1 MLSMCFA
8 PSRDGAPLR
17 LPLTGESGLDRR
29 RGGLFYGLIAYG
41 SWGLYPAYFP
51 LLKPAGALEVLA
63 HRIVWTMLLMAV
75 VLVVLRRLPDLR
87 SISRRTWL
95 LLAAASA
102 LICVNWGVYVY
113 AVSNSHVVDAAL
125 GYFINPLVSV
135 LFGVVI
141 FGERLSRA
149 QMVAVLIAAIAVIV
163 MSVAAGTVPVIGLV
177 LAFSFA
183 LYGAVKKV
191 VPVDPGISVGL
202 EAVIAAPFA
211 IGVMAVLA
219 VTGGGAVGNYGAG
232 QLVLLVLT
240 GPITAIPLLC
250 FAAAAQRLPLVTLGL
265 LQYLTPSMQ
274 MILGVAVAHEPM
286 PAARWIGFGLIWTA
300 LAVFSA
306 DTVIRNYRSR
316 AVPYLPS

>member
-1 MLSMCFA
+1 VTA
-8 PSRDGAPLR
+8 ARLR
-17 LPLTGESGLDRR
+17 LPFTGESGLNSR

-87 SISRRTWL
+87 SITPRTWL
-95 LLAAASA
+95 LLVAASA

-113 AVSNSHVVDAAL
+113 AVSNSHVVDAALGDAAL

-149 QMVAVLIAAIAVIV
+149 QVVAVLIAASAVVV
-163 MSVAAGTVPVIGLV
+163 MSVTAGTVPVIGLV

-191 VPVDPGISVGL
+191 VPVEPGVSVGL

-211 IGVMAVLA
+211 IGVIAVLA
-219 VTGGGAVGNYGAG
+219 VTGGGAVGNHAPGHV
-232 QLVLLVLT
+232 VLMVLT

-274 MILGVAVAHEPM
+274 MILGVVVAHEPM

-306 DTVIRNYRSR
+306 DTMVRNYRSR
-316 AVPYLPS
+316 AVP

>member
-1 MLSMCFA
+1 MTPA
-8 PSRDGAPLR
+8 R
-17 LPLTGESGLDRR
+17 ESGLNSR

-63 HRIVWTMLLMAV
+63 HRIVWTMLLMTI
-75 VLVVLRRLPDLR
+75 VLAVLRRLPDLG
-87 SISRRTWL
+87 SIARRTWL
-95 LLAAASA
+95 LLVAASA

-141 FGERLSRA
+141 FGERLVRA
-149 QMVAVLIAAIAVIV
+149 QMVAVVIAAIAVVV
-163 MSVAAGTVPVIGLV
+163 MSVTAGTVPVIGLV

-191 VPVDPGISVGL
+191 VPVEPGVSVGL

-211 IGVMAVLA
+211 IGVIVVLA
-219 VTGGGAVGNYGAG
+219 VTGGGAAANHGTG
-232 QLVLLVLT
+232 QLLLMMLT

-274 MILGVAVAHEPM
+274 MILGVAMAREPM
-286 PAARWIGFGLIWTA
+286 PPARWIGFGLIWVA

-306 DTVIRNYRSR
+306 DAVSR
-316 AVPYLPS
+316 AFRGRTGKLAPS

>member
-1 MLSMCFA
+1 M
-8 PSRDGAPLR
+8 
-17 LPLTGESGLDRR
+17 
-29 RGGLFYGLIAYG
+29 FYGLIAFG

-75 VLVVLRRLPDLR
+75 VLVVLRRVPDLR
-87 SISRRTWL
+87 SITRRTWL
-95 LLAAASA
+95 LLVAASA

-149 QMVAVLIAAIAVIV
+149 QVVAVLIAASAVVV
-163 MSVAAGTVPVIGLV
+163 MSVTAGTVPVIGLV

-191 VPVDPGISVGL
+191 VPVEPGVSVGL

-211 IGVMAVLA
+211 IGVIAVLA
-219 VTGGGAVGNYGAG
+219 VAGGGAAVDYGTG
-232 QLVLLVLT
+232 QLVLMVLT

-286 PAARWIGFGLIWTA
+286 PTARWIGFGLIWTA

-306 DTVIRNYRSR
+306 DTMVRNYRSR
-316 AVPYLPS
+316 AVP

>member
-1 MLSMCFA
+1 VT
-8 PSRDGAPLR
+8 PTR
-17 LPLTGESGLDRR
+17 ESGLNSR

-63 HRIVWTMLLMAV
+63 HRIVWTMLLMTI
-75 VLVVLRRLPDLR
+75 VLAVLRRLPDLG
-87 SISRRTWL
+87 SIARRTWL
-95 LLAAASA
+95 LLVAASA

-141 FGERLSRA
+141 FGERLGRA
-149 QMVAVLIAAIAVIV
+149 QIVAVVIAAIAVVV
-163 MSVAAGTVPVIGLV
+163 MSITAGTVPVIGLV

-191 VPVDPGISVGL
+191 VPVEPGVSVGL

-211 IGVMAVLA
+211 IGVIVVLA
-219 VTGGGAVGNYGAG
+219 VTGGGAAANHGTG
-232 QLVLLVLT
+232 QLLLMMLT

-274 MILGVAVAHEPM
+274 MILGVAMAREPM
-286 PAARWIGFGLIWTA
+286 PPARWIGFGLIWVA

-306 DTVIRNYRSR
+306 DAVSR
-316 AVPYLPS
+316 AFRGRTGKLGPS

>member
-1 MLSMCFA
+1 MTPA
-8 PSRDGAPLR
+8 R
-17 LPLTGESGLDRR
+17 ESGLNSR

-63 HRIVWTMLLMAV
+63 HRIVWTMLLMTI
-75 VLVVLRRLPDLR
+75 VLAVLRRLPDLG
-87 SISRRTWL
+87 SIARRTWL
-95 LLAAASA
+95 LLVAASA

-141 FGERLSRA
+141 FGERLARA
-149 QMVAVLIAAIAVIV
+149 QMVAVVIAAIAVVV
-163 MSVAAGTVPVIGLV
+163 MSVTAGTVPVIGLV

-191 VPVDPGISVGL
+191 VPVEPGVSVGL

-211 IGVMAVLA
+211 IGVIVVLA
-219 VTGGGAVGNYGAG
+219 VTGGGAAANHGTG
-232 QLVLLVLT
+232 QLLLMMLT

-274 MILGVAVAHEPM
+274 MILGVAMAREPM
-286 PAARWIGFGLIWTA
+286 PPARWIGFGLIWLA

-306 DTVIRNYRSR
+306 DAVSR
-316 AVPYLPS
+316 AFRGRTGKLAPS

>member
-1 MLSMCFA
+1 MHSMCFA
-8 PSRDGAPLR
+8 PSRDGGPLR
-17 LPLTGESGLDRR
+17 LPLTGESGLNSR

-75 VLVVLRRLPDLR
+75 VLVVLRRVPDLR
-87 SISRRTWL
+87 SITRRTWL
-95 LLAAASA
+95 LLVAASA

-149 QMVAVLIAAIAVIV
+149 QVVAVLIAASAVVV
-163 MSVAAGTVPVIGLV
+163 MSVTAGTVPVIGLV

-191 VPVDPGISVGL
+191 VPVEPGVSVGL

-211 IGVMAVLA
+211 IGVIAVLA
-219 VTGGGAVGNYGAG
+219 VTGGGAVGNHGSG
-232 QLVLLVLT
+232 HVVLMVLT

-286 PAARWIGFGLIWTA
+286 PTARWIGFGLIWTA

-306 DTVIRNYRSR
+306 DTMVRNYRNR
-316 AVPYLPS
+316 AVP

>member
-1 MLSMCFA
+1 MTA
-8 PSRDGAPLR
+8 AR
-17 LPLTGESGLDRR
+17 ESGLNSR

-75 VLVVLRRLPDLR
+75 VLIVLRRVPDLR
-87 SISRRTWL
+87 SITRRTWL
-95 LLAAASA
+95 LLVAASA

-149 QMVAVLIAAIAVIV
+149 QVVAVLIATSAVVV
-163 MSVAAGTVPVIGLV
+163 MSVTAGTIPVIGLV

-191 VPVDPGISVGL
+191 VPVEPGVSVGL

-211 IGVMAVLA
+211 IGVIAVFA
-219 VTGGGAVGNYGAG
+219 VTGGGAVGNYDAG
-232 QLVLLVLT
+232 QLVLMVLT

-274 MILGVAVAHEPM
+274 MILGVVVAHEPM
-286 PAARWIGFGLIWTA
+286 PTARWIGFGLIWTA

-306 DTVIRNYRSR
+306 DTMVRNYRSR
-316 AVPYLPS
+316 AVP

>member
-1 MLSMCFA
+1 VTPA
-8 PSRDGAPLR
+8 W
-17 LPLTGESGLDRR
+17 ESGLNSR

-51 LLKPAGALEVLA
+51 LLNPAGALEVLA
-63 HRIVWTMLLMAV
+63 HRIVWTMLLMTI
-75 VLVVLRRLPDLR
+75 VLAMLRRLPDLG
-87 SISRRTWL
+87 SIARRTWL
-95 LLAAASA
+95 LLVAASA

-141 FGERLSRA
+141 FGERLGRA
-149 QMVAVLIAAIAVIV
+149 QMVAVVIAAIAVVV
-163 MSVAAGTVPVIGLV
+163 MSVTAGTVPVIGLV

-191 VPVDPGISVGL
+191 VPVEPGVSVGL
-202 EAVIAAPFA
+202 ESVIAAPFA
-211 IGVMAVLA
+211 IGVIVVLA
-219 VTGGGAVGNYGAG
+219 VTGGSAAANHGTG
-232 QLVLLVLT
+232 QLLLMMLT

-274 MILGVAVAHEPM
+274 MILGVAMAREPM
-286 PAARWIGFGLIWTA
+286 PPARWIGFGLIWVA

-306 DTVIRNYRSR
+306 DAVSR
-316 AVPYLPS
+316 AFRGRTGKLAPS

>member
-1 MLSMCFA
+1 MCFA
-8 PSRDGAPLR
+8 PSRDGGPLR
-17 LPLTGESGLDRR
+17 LPLTGESGLNSR

-75 VLVVLRRLPDLR
+75 VLVVLRRVPDLR
-87 SISRRTWL
+87 SITRRTWL
-95 LLAAASA
+95 LLVAASA

-149 QMVAVLIAAIAVIV
+149 QVVAVLIAATAVIV
-163 MSVAAGTVPVIGLV
+163 MSVTAGTVPVIGLV

-191 VPVDPGISVGL
+191 VPVEPGVSVGL

-211 IGVMAVLA
+211 LGVIAVLA
-219 VTGGGAVGNYGAG
+219 VTGGGAVGNYGTG
-232 QLVLLVLT
+232 QLALMVLT

-274 MILGVAVAHEPM
+274 MILGVVVAHEPM

-306 DTVIRNYRSR
+306 DTMVRNYRSR
-316 AVPYLPS
+316 AVP

>member
-1 MLSMCFA
+1 MHSMCFA
-8 PSRDGAPLR
+8 PSRDGGPLR
-17 LPLTGESGLDRR
+17 LPLTGESGLNSR

-87 SISRRTWL
+87 AITRRTWL
-95 LLAAASA
+95 LLVAASA

-149 QMVAVLIAAIAVIV
+149 QVVAVLIATSAVVV
-163 MSVAAGTVPVIGLV
+163 MSVTAGTIPVIGLV

-191 VPVDPGISVGL
+191 VPVEPGVSVGL

-211 IGVMAVLA
+211 IGVIAVLA
-219 VTGGGAVGNYGAG
+219 VTGGGAVGNYDAG
-232 QLVLLVLT
+232 QFVLMVLT

-286 PAARWIGFGLIWTA
+286 PTARWIGFGLIWTA

-306 DTVIRNYRSR
+306 DTMVRNYRSR
-316 AVPYLPS
+316 AVP

>member
-1 MLSMCFA
+1 MHSMCFA
-8 PSRDGAPLR
+8 PSRDGGPLR
-17 LPLTGESGLDRR
+17 LPLTGESGLNSR
-29 RGGLFYGLIAYG
+29 RGGVFYGLIAYG

-63 HRIVWTMLLMAV
+63 HRIVWTMLLMAG
-75 VLVVLRRLPDLR
+75 VLVVLRRVPDLR
-87 SISRRTWL
+87 SITRRTWL
-95 LLAAASA
+95 LLVAASA

-141 FGERLSRA
+141 FAERLSRA
-149 QMVAVLIAAIAVIV
+149 QVVAVLIAASAVVV
-163 MSVAAGTVPVIGLV
+163 MSVTAGTIPVIGLV

-191 VPVDPGISVGL
+191 VPVEPGVSVGL

-211 IGVMAVLA
+211 IGVIAVLA
-219 VTGGGAVGNYGAG
+219 VTGGGAVGNHGSG
-232 QLVLLVLT
+232 HVVLMVLT

-286 PAARWIGFGLIWTA
+286 PTARWIGFGLIWTA

-306 DTVIRNYRSR
+306 DTMVRNYRSR
-316 AVPYLPS
+316 AVP

>member
-1 MLSMCFA
+1 
-8 PSRDGAPLR
+8 
-17 LPLTGESGLDRR
+17 
-29 RGGLFYGLIAYG
+29 LFYGLIAYG

-75 VLVVLRRLPDLR
+75 VLVVLRRVPDLR
-87 SISRRTWL
+87 SITRRTWL
-95 LLAAASA
+95 LLVAASA

-149 QMVAVLIAAIAVIV
+149 QVVAVLIAASAVVV
-163 MSVAAGTVPVIGLV
+163 MSVTAGTVPVIGLV

-191 VPVDPGISVGL
+191 VPVEPGVSVGL

-211 IGVMAVLA
+211 IGVIAVLA
-219 VTGGGAVGNYGAG
+219 VTGGGAVGNHGSG
-232 QLVLLVLT
+232 HVVLMVLT

-286 PAARWIGFGLIWTA
+286 PTARWIGFGLIWTA

-306 DTVIRNYRSR
+306 DTMVRNYRSR
-316 AVPYLPS
+316 AVP

>member
-1 MLSMCFA
+1 MTA
-8 PSRDGAPLR
+8 APLR
-17 LPLTGESGLDRR
+17 LAFTGESGLNSR

-75 VLVVLRRLPDLR
+75 VLIVLRRVPDLR
-87 SISRRTWL
+87 SITRRTWL
-95 LLAAASA
+95 LLVAASA

-149 QMVAVLIAAIAVIV
+149 QVVAVLIAASAVVV
-163 MSVAAGTVPVIGLV
+163 MSVTAGTVPVIGLV

-191 VPVDPGISVGL
+191 VPVEPGVSVGL

-211 IGVMAVLA
+211 IGVIAVLA
-219 VTGGGAVGNYGAG
+219 VTGGGAVGNHGPG
-232 QLVLLVLT
+232 HVVLMVLT

-274 MILGVAVAHEPM
+274 MILGVVVAHEPM
-286 PAARWIGFGLIWTA
+286 PTARWIGFGLIWTA

-306 DTVIRNYRSR
+306 DTMVRNYRSR
-316 AVPYLPS
+316 AVP

>member
-1 MLSMCFA
+1 MHSMCFA
-8 PSRDGAPLR
+8 PSRDGGPLR
-17 LPLTGESGLDRR
+17 LPLTGESGLNSR

-87 SISRRTWL
+87 AITRRTWL
-95 LLAAASA
+95 LLVAASA

-149 QMVAVLIAAIAVIV
+149 QVVAVLIATSAVVV
-163 MSVAAGTVPVIGLV
+163 MSVTAGTIPVIGLV

-191 VPVDPGISVGL
+191 VPVEPGVSL
-202 EAVIAAPFA
+202 
-211 IGVMAVLA
+211 
-219 VTGGGAVGNYGAG
+219 
-232 QLVLLVLT
+232 
-240 GPITAIPLLC
+240 
-250 FAAAAQRLPLVTLGL
+250 
-265 LQYLTPSMQ
+265 S
-274 MILGVAVAHEPM
+274 
-286 PAARWIGFGLIWTA
+286 LIH
-300 LAVFSA
+300 
-306 DTVIRNYRSR
+306 I
-316 AVPYLPS
+316 

>member
-1 MLSMCFA
+1 MT
-8 PSRDGAPLR
+8 PTR
-17 LPLTGESGLDRR
+17 ESGLNSR

-63 HRIVWTMLLMAV
+63 HRIVWTMLLMTI
-75 VLVVLRRLPDLR
+75 VLAVLRRLPDLG
-87 SISRRTWL
+87 SIARRTWL
-95 LLAAASA
+95 LLVAASA

-141 FGERLSRA
+141 FGERLGRA
-149 QMVAVLIAAIAVIV
+149 QIVAVVIAAIAVVV
-163 MSVAAGTVPVIGLV
+163 MSITAGTVPVIGLV

-191 VPVDPGISVGL
+191 VPVEPGVSVGL

-211 IGVMAVLA
+211 IGVIVVLA
-219 VTGGGAVGNYGAG
+219 VTGGGAAANHGTG
-232 QLVLLVLT
+232 QLLLMMLT

-274 MILGVAVAHEPM
+274 MILGVAMAREPM
-286 PAARWIGFGLIWTA
+286 PPARWIGFGLIWVA

-306 DTVIRNYRSR
+306 DAVSR
-316 AVPYLPS
+316 AFRGRTGKLGPS

>member
-1 MLSMCFA
+1 MHLMCFA

-29 RGGLFYGLIAYG
+29 RGGLLYGLFAYG

-219 VTGGGAVGNYGAG
+219 VTGGGAAGNYGAG
-232 QLVLLVLT
+232 QWVLLVLT

>member
-1 MLSMCFA
+1 M
-8 PSRDGAPLR
+8 
-17 LPLTGESGLDRR
+17 
-29 RGGLFYGLIAYG
+29 FYGLIAYG

-63 HRIVWTMLLMAV
+63 HRIVWTMLLMTI
-75 VLVVLRRLPDLR
+75 VLATLRRLPDLG
-87 SISRRTWL
+87 SIARRTWL
-95 LLAAASA
+95 LLVAASA

-113 AVSNSHVVDAAL
+113 AVSNRHVVDAAL

-141 FGERLSRA
+141 FGERLARA
-149 QMVAVLIAAIAVIV
+149 QMVAVVIAAIAVVV
-163 MSVAAGTVPVIGLV
+163 MSVTAGTVPVIGLV

-191 VPVDPGISVGL
+191 VPVEPGVSVGL

-211 IGVMAVLA
+211 IGVIVVLA
-219 VTGGGAVGNYGAG
+219 VNGGGAAANHGTG
-232 QLVLLVLT
+232 QLLLMMLT

-274 MILGVAVAHEPM
+274 MILGVAMAREPM
-286 PAARWIGFGLIWTA
+286 PPARWIGFGLIWVA

-306 DTVIRNYRSR
+306 DAVSR
-316 AVPYLPS
+316 AFRGRTGKLAPS

>member
-1 MLSMCFA
+1 LMCFA

-29 RGGLFYGLIAYG
+29 RGGLLYGLIAYG

-63 HRIVWTMLLMAV
+63 HRIVWTMLLMAT

-286 PAARWIGFGLIWTA
+286 PTARWIGFGLIWTA

>member
-1 MLSMCFA
+1 M
-8 PSRDGAPLR
+8 
-17 LPLTGESGLDRR
+17 
-29 RGGLFYGLIAYG
+29 FYGLIAYG

-87 SISRRTWL
+87 AITRRTWL
-95 LLAAASA
+95 LLVAASA

-149 QMVAVLIAAIAVIV
+149 QVVAVLIATSAVVV
-163 MSVAAGTVPVIGLV
+163 MSVTAGTIPVIGLV

-191 VPVDPGISVGL
+191 VPVEPGVSVGL

-211 IGVMAVLA
+211 IGVIAVLA
-219 VTGGGAVGNYGAG
+219 VTGGGAVGNYDAG
-232 QLVLLVLT
+232 QLVLMVLT

-286 PAARWIGFGLIWTA
+286 PTARWIGFGLIWTA

-306 DTVIRNYRSR
+306 DTMVRNYRSR
-316 AVPYLPS
+316 AVP

>member
-1 MLSMCFA
+1 
-8 PSRDGAPLR
+8 
-17 LPLTGESGLDRR
+17 
-29 RGGLFYGLIAYG
+29 LFYGLIAYG

-63 HRIVWTMLLMAV
+63 HRIVWTALLMAV
-75 VLVVLRRLPDLR
+75 VLVVLRRFPDLR
-87 SISRRTWL
+87 SITRRTWL
-95 LLAAASA
+95 LLVAASA

-149 QMVAVLIAAIAVIV
+149 QSVAVLIAASAVVV
-163 MSVAAGTVPVIGLV
+163 MSVTAGTVPVIGLV

-191 VPVDPGISVGL
+191 VPVEPGVSVGL

-211 IGVMAVLA
+211 IGVIAVLA
-219 VTGGGAVGNYGAG
+219 VTGGGAVGNHGSG
-232 QLVLLVLT
+232 HVVLMVLT

-286 PAARWIGFGLIWTA
+286 PAARWIGFALIWTA

-306 DTVIRNYRSR
+306 DTMVRNYRSR
-316 AVPYLPS
+316 TVP

>member
-1 MLSMCFA
+1 MHSMCFA
-8 PSRDGAPLR
+8 PSRDGGPLR
-17 LPLTGESGLDRR
+17 LPLTGESGLNSR
-29 RGGLFYGLIAYG
+29 RGGVFYGLIAYG

-75 VLVVLRRLPDLR
+75 VLGVLRRVPDLR
-87 SISRRTWL
+87 SITRRTWL
-95 LLAAASA
+95 LLVAASA

-149 QMVAVLIAAIAVIV
+149 QVVAVLIAASAVVV
-163 MSVAAGTVPVIGLV
+163 MSVTAGTVPVIGLV

-191 VPVDPGISVGL
+191 VPVEPGVSVGL

-211 IGVMAVLA
+211 IGVIAVLA
-219 VTGGGAVGNYGAG
+219 VTGGGAVGNYDAG
-232 QLVLLVLT
+232 QLVLMVLT

-286 PAARWIGFGLIWTA
+286 PTARWIGFGLIWTA

-306 DTVIRNYRSR
+306 DTMVRNYRSR
-316 AVPYLPS
+316 AVP

>member
-1 MLSMCFA
+1 MHSMCFA
-8 PSRDGAPLR
+8 PSRDGGPLR
-17 LPLTGESGLDRR
+17 SPLTGESGLNSR

-63 HRIVWTMLLMAV
+63 HRIVWTALLMAV
-75 VLVVLRRLPDLR
+75 VLVVLRRFPDLR
-87 SISRRTWL
+87 SITRRTWL
-95 LLAAASA
+95 LLVAASA

-149 QMVAVLIAAIAVIV
+149 QSVAVLIAASAVVV
-163 MSVAAGTVPVIGLV
+163 MSVTAGTVPVIGLV

-191 VPVDPGISVGL
+191 VPVEPGVSVGL

-211 IGVMAVLA
+211 IGVIAVLA
-219 VTGGGAVGNYGAG
+219 VTGGGAVGNHGSG
-232 QLVLLVLT
+232 HVVLMVLT

-286 PAARWIGFGLIWTA
+286 PAARWIGFALIWTA

-306 DTVIRNYRSR
+306 DTMVRNYRSR
-316 AVPYLPS
+316 TVP

>member
-1 MLSMCFA
+1 V
-8 PSRDGAPLR
+8 
-17 LPLTGESGLDRR
+17 
-29 RGGLFYGLIAYG
+29 FYGLIAYG

-63 HRIVWTMLLMAV
+63 HRIVWTMLLMAG
-75 VLVVLRRLPDLR
+75 VLVVLRRVPDLR
-87 SISRRTWL
+87 SITRRTWL
-95 LLAAASA
+95 LLVAASA

-149 QMVAVLIAAIAVIV
+149 QVVAVLIAAIAVIV

-191 VPVDPGISVGL
+191 VPVDPGVSVGL

-211 IGVMAVLA
+211 IGVIAVLA
-219 VTGGGAVGNYGAG
+219 ITGGGAVGNYDAG
-232 QLVLLVLT
+232 QLVLMVLT

-286 PAARWIGFGLIWTA
+286 PTARWIGFGLIWTA

-306 DTVIRNYRSR
+306 DTMVRNYRSR
-316 AVPYLPS
+316 AVP

>member
-1 MLSMCFA
+1 
-8 PSRDGAPLR
+8 
-17 LPLTGESGLDRR
+17 
-29 RGGLFYGLIAYG
+29 LFYGLIAYG

-75 VLVVLRRLPDLR
+75 VLVVLRRVPDLR
-87 SISRRTWL
+87 SITRRTWL
-95 LLAAASA
+95 LLVAASA

-149 QMVAVLIAAIAVIV
+149 QVVAVLIAATAVIV
-163 MSVAAGTVPVIGLV
+163 MSVTAGTVPVIGLV

-191 VPVDPGISVGL
+191 VPVEPGVSVGL

-211 IGVMAVLA
+211 LGVIAVLA
-219 VTGGGAVGNYGAG
+219 VTGGGAVGNYGTG
-232 QLVLLVLT
+232 QLALMVLT

-274 MILGVAVAHEPM
+274 MILGVVVAHEPM

-306 DTVIRNYRSR
+306 DTMVRNYRSR
-316 AVPYLPS
+316 AVP

>member
-1 MLSMCFA
+1 MHSTCFA
-8 PSRDGAPLR
+8 PSRDGGPLR
-17 LPLTGESGLDRR
+17 LPLTGESGLNSR

-87 SISRRTWL
+87 AITRRTWL
-95 LLAAASA
+95 LLVAASA

-149 QMVAVLIAAIAVIV
+149 QVVAVLIATSAVVV
-163 MSVAAGTVPVIGLV
+163 MSVTAGTIPVIGLV

-191 VPVDPGISVGL
+191 VPVEPGVSVGL

-211 IGVMAVLA
+211 IGVIAVLA
-219 VTGGGAVGNYGAG
+219 VTGGGAVGNYDAR
-232 QLVLLVLT
+232 QFVLMVLT

-286 PAARWIGFGLIWTA
+286 PTARWIGFGLIWTA

-306 DTVIRNYRSR
+306 DTMVRNYRSR
-316 AVPYLPS
+316 AVP

>member
-1 MLSMCFA
+1 MHSMCFA
-8 PSRDGAPLR
+8 PSRDGDPLR
-17 LPLTGESGLDRR
+17 LPLTGESGLNSR

-87 SISRRTWL
+87 AITRRTWL
-95 LLAAASA
+95 LLVAASA

-149 QMVAVLIAAIAVIV
+149 QVVAVLIAATAVIV
-163 MSVAAGTVPVIGLV
+163 MSVTAGTVPVIGLV

-191 VPVDPGISVGL
+191 VPVDPGVSVGL

-211 IGVMAVLA
+211 IGVIAVLA
-219 VTGGGAVGNYGAG
+219 ITGGGAVGNYDAG
-232 QLVLLVLT
+232 QLVLMVLT

-286 PAARWIGFGLIWTA
+286 PTARWIGFGLIWTA

-306 DTVIRNYRSR
+306 DTMVRNYRSR
-316 AVPYLPS
+316 AVP

>member
-1 MLSMCFA
+1 MHSMCFA
-8 PSRDGAPLR
+8 PSRDGGPLR
-17 LPLTGESGLDRR
+17 LPLTGESGLNSR

-87 SISRRTWL
+87 AITRRTWL
-95 LLAAASA
+95 LLVAASA

-149 QMVAVLIAAIAVIV
+149 QVVAVLIATSAVVV
-163 MSVAAGTVPVIGLV
+163 MSVTAGTIPVIGLV

-191 VPVDPGISVGL
+191 VPVEPGVSVGL

-211 IGVMAVLA
+211 IGVIAVLA
-219 VTGGGAVGNYGAG
+219 VTGGGAVGNYDAG
-232 QLVLLVLT
+232 QLVLMVLT

-286 PAARWIGFGLIWTA
+286 PTARWIGFGLIWTA

-306 DTVIRNYRSR
+306 DTMVRNYRSR
-316 AVPYLPS
+316 AVP